1 MPPPVP
7 RVMVVADSGLISWGI
22 ETGGGWSHMANLMAD
37 GSIIDARSDRIR
49 DTRTGKRCL
58 GPDGKPISP
67 GVQRRPGSYL
77 EGIKKWV
84 VLQGP
89 EDGNGRS
96 YDRWRLALEAQLG
109 KPYDFIGILDF
120 LTESPLDR
128 NWRDQRA
135 WFCDELA
142 VWAMEQ
148 AGYTP
153 QIPEPVFRITPSAAL
168 LLAIGLGW
176 RVVAQRG

>member
-7 RVMVVADSGLISWGI
+7 RVMVVADVGLVSWGI
-22 ETGGGWSHMANLMAD
+22 ETGGGWSHMANLLAD
-37 GSIIDARSDRIR
+37 GSIIDARSDRVH
-49 DTRTGKRCL
+49 DSRTGKPVL
-58 GPDGKPISP
+58 IDGKRIPP
-67 GVQRRPGSYL
+67 GVQRRPGYYL

-84 VLQGP
+84 VLEAP
-89 EDGNGRS
+89 STAPGN
-96 YDRWRLALEAQLG
+96 YDAWKHALEAQLG

-128 NWRDQRA
+128 NWRDQTA

-142 VWAMEQ
+142 VFAMEQ
-148 AGYTP
+148 SGYCPPLP
-153 QIPEPVFRITPSAAL
+153 QPVFRITPSAAL

-176 RVVAQRG
+176 RVTGSRG